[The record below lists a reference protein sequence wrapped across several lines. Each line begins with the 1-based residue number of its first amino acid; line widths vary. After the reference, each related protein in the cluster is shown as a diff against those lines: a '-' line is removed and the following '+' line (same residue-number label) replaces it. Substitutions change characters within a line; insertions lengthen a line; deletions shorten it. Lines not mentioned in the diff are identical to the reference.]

1 MNYQIP
7 PVDEIKGKLTPLF
20 NEEGL
25 QLVLLFGSAAAG
37 TAHRKSDIDLGF
49 LFEKPADLV
58 ALTNRVIRL
67 LHTDR
72 VDVVDLRKTGPL
84 LNFSVAK
91 KGRLFYESSKGVY
104 NEFCSLAFRRYVDSK
119 KMRDRRAEVIQRF
132 LEDRGLV

>member
-1 MNYQIP
+1 MDKIP
-7 PVDEIKGKLTPLF
+7 SADEIKGKLASLF
-20 NEEGL
+20 EEEGL
-25 QLVLLFGSAAAG
+25 QLVLLFASAAAG
-37 TAHRKSDIDLGF
+37 TVHRKSDIDLGF
-49 LFEKPADLV
+49 LFERPVDLL

-72 VDVVDLRKTGPL
+72 VDVVDLRKTSPL

-91 KGRLFYESSKGVY
+91 KGRLLYESSEGVY

-119 KMRDRRAEVIQRF
+119 KLRDRRAEVIQRF

>member
-1 MNYQIP
+1 MDKMP
-7 PVDEIKGKLTPLF
+7 SADEIKGKLASLF
-20 NEEGL
+20 EEEGL
-25 QLVLLFGSAAAG
+25 QLVLLFGSAAAR
-37 TAHRKSDIDLGF
+37 TVHRKSDIDLGF
-49 LFEKPADLV
+49 LFERPVDLL

-72 VDVVDLRKTGPL
+72 VDVVDLKRAGPL

-91 KGRLFYESSKGVY
+91 KNRLLYERTSGVY

-119 KMRDRRAEVIQRF
+119 KLRDRRAEVIQRF

>member
-1 MNYQIP
+1 MDKIP
-7 PVDEIKGKLTPLF
+7 SVVEIKKQLAPLF
-20 NEEGL
+20 EEEGL

-37 TAHRKSDIDLGF
+37 VAHGKSDIDLGF
-49 LFEKPADLV
+49 LFGRPVDLL

-72 VDVVDLRKTGPL
+72 VDVVDLRRAGSL

-91 KGRLFYESSKGVY
+91 KGRLLYESSSGVY

-119 KMRDRRAEVIQRF
+119 KLRDRRAEAIQRF

>member
-1 MNYQIP
+1 MNKMP
-7 PVDEIKGKLTPLF
+7 SVDEIRRKLTPLF
-20 NEEGL
+20 EEEGL
-25 QLVLLFGSAAAG
+25 QLILLFGSAAAG

-49 LFEKPADLV
+49 LFKKSVDLL

-72 VDVVDLRKTGPL
+72 VDVVDLRRASPL

-91 KGRLFYESSKGVY
+91 KGILLYERSNSVF

-119 KMRDRRAEVIQRF
+119 KLRDRRAEVIQRF

>member
-1 MNYQIP
+1 MNEITS
-7 PVDEIKGKLTPLF
+7 VDVIRKKLAPLF
-20 NEEGL
+20 EEEGL
-25 QLVLLFGSAAAG
+25 QLVLLFGSVAAG
-37 TAHRKSDIDLGF
+37 TVHRKSDIDLGL
-49 LFEKPADLV
+49 LFEKPVDLL

-72 VDVVDLRKTGPL
+72 VDVVDLRRASPP

-91 KGRLFYESSKGVY
+91 KGRLLYERSSSVY

-119 KMRDRRAEVIQRF
+119 KLRDRRAEVIRRF